1 MNWVIVSVT
10 KVQQKKQTA
19 AHRRVSF
26 VVQYH
31 FFMVSGLRCA
41 PLDTARGRRPGQRHE
56 PHTAARHVALPIARD
71 ALCHRWHLPRIIAS
85 LPIGT
90 ATPHATARIPTRI
103 VKIYTQQRS
112 PAPTASGFFSTIIQ
126 NITTRLLS
134 DTYHTHTDFS
144 YPPFCDYYRFAAR
157 LHSNRE
163 TKR

>member
-19 AHRRVSF
+19 AHRGVSF
-26 VVQYH
+26 VVQYR

-103 VKIYTQQRS
+103 VKIYIQQRS
-112 PAPTASGFFSTIIQ
+112 PTPTASGFFSTIIQ
-126 NITTRLLS
+126 KHYNSLFINSMPHINSLHIPPVLRLLS
-134 DTYHTHTDFS
+134 FRD
-144 YPPFCDYYRFAAR
+144 AIA
-157 LHSNRE
+157 
-163 TKR
+163 